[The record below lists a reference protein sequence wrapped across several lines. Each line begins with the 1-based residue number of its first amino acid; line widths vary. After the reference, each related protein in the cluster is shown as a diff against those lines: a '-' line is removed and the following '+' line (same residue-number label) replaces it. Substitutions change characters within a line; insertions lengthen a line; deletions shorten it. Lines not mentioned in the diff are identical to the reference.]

1 MAGLAD
7 VEVFSCYDARLL
19 YIVILLAH
27 AHL

>member
-1 MAGLAD
+1 MAGLAV

-19 YIVILLAH
+19 YILILLTH